1 MPPFSVLDARQGYWQ
16 ERKRF
21 WLAKGI
27 KSEIGRGGVGVHVY
41 SDAATISRQNG
52 EIGFDGSKKYKNG
65 LLGFSEQARSHYKNA
80 SPGGSP
86 RPACDYSHRE
96 RGDGA
101 GRPIGDRLTWVT
113 GNRPDDELDEVSR
126 KILAAQP
133 QSGTSIFDPVL
144 CELIYRWFTPPGGHV
159 LDPFAG
165 GSVRGIV
172 AALTGFQYTG
182 VDLRPEQIA
191 ANKDQWDFIGLK
203 CPPSDNGK
211 IQIKVSAAMART
223 PFHGCDPDYIRSVCH
238 ASCCQSSTSPSGT
251 IITIHP
257 DEEETIRGRGGSIK
271 GGLLETSGR
280 CPFKTDEDLCGLHF
294 TTDKP
299 FGCIASPFT
308 LNDNN
313 TLIVR
318 NRYKLLKCYNQGER
332 IPAYRAFR
340 ASLDRI
346 FGDEEAGRICDH
358 FDAGGGDLVSY
369 MPKDSWRKLRYNDT
383 IKHGG
388 THPRWIA
395 GDSQDIA
402 AIAPGRYDLI
412 FSCPPY
418 FDLERYS
425 DDPRDLS
432 TMDYEG
438 FLKTYRGIVAASV
451 GMLKPDRFAC
461 FVVGDIRDRR
471 GFYRNF
477 VGDTIEAF
485 QDAGATL
492 YNEAVLITSVG
503 SLPIRV
509 NKQFQG
515 YRKLGKT
522 HQNVLVF
529 YKGDPKNIKS
539 IYGDVDTGLKNHE
552 QESLFSFE
560 APATLEGFG

>member
-1 MPPFSVLDARQGYWQ
+1 VGTLSDRFVMPPFSVLDTRQGYWQ
-16 ERKRF
+16 ERKRV

-27 KSEIGRGGVGVHVY
+27 KSEIGRG
-41 SDAATISRQNG
+41 
-52 EIGFDGSKKYKNG
+52 
-65 LLGFSEQARSHYKNA
+65 A

-101 GRPIGDRLTWVT
+101 GKPIKKTY
-113 GNRPDDELDEVSR
+113 DDGPEGSAVS
-126 KILAAQP
+126 

-182 VDLRPEQIA
+182 VDLRSDQVA
-191 ANKDQWDFIGLK
+191 ANEAQWRDMSPWRASVSSDHGDAKAATKLKRRHIDAGRMKYTPYAAIRRVIDSGDFFAVKQRGELLGYCFGHARRRDATYILDEIAVAREGAGIGSELFGELVAHAAGMGCEKIDLK
-203 CPPSDNGK
+203 VAEDNLHAISWYARRGFTREGEDRGGRGHAGRLIMSK
-211 IQIKVSAAMART
+211 KSLQQI
-223 PFHGCDPDYIRSVCH
+223 
-238 ASCCQSSTSPSGT
+238 
-251 IITIHP
+251 
-257 DEEETIRGRGGSIK
+257 IRGIG
-271 GGLLETSGR
+271 
-280 CPFKTDEDLCGLHF
+280 
-294 TTDKP
+294 
-299 FGCIASPFT
+299 
-308 LNDNN
+308 
-313 TLIVR
+313 
-318 NRYKLLKCYNQGER
+318 
-332 IPAYRAFR
+332 
-340 ASLDRI
+340 
-346 FGDEEAGRICDH
+346 
-358 FDAGGGDLVSY
+358 
-369 MPKDSWRKLRYNDT
+369 
-383 IKHGG
+383 
-388 THPRWIA
+388 PRWIA

-402 AIAPGRYDLI
+402 SLAPGRYDLI

-432 TMDYEG
+432 NMDYEG

-461 FVVGDIRDRR
+461 FVVGNIRDRR

-485 QDAGATL
+485 QDAGAIL

-560 APATLEGFG
+560 APATLEDFG

>member
-1 MPPFSVLDARQGYWQ
+1 MGTLSDRFVMPPFSVLDARQGYWQ

-27 KSEIGRGGVGVHVY
+27 KSELGRG
-41 SDAATISRQNG
+41 DCDPA
-52 EIGFDGSKKYKNG
+52 GSI
-65 LLGFSEQARSHYKNA
+65 
-80 SPGGSP
+80 
-86 RPACDYSHRE
+86 RPAADYSKRE

-101 GRPIGDRLTWVT
+101 GKALEDG
-113 GNRPDDELDEVSR
+113 G
-126 KILAAQP
+126 
-133 QSGTSIFDPVL
+133 GGHSIFDPVL
-144 CELIYRWFTPPGGHV
+144 CELIYRWFAPPGGHV

-191 ANKDQWDFIGLK
+191 ANVVQGDQI
-203 CPPSDNGK
+203 
-211 IQIKVSAAMART
+211 V
-223 PFHGCDPDYIRSVCH
+223 
-238 ASCCQSSTSPSGT
+238 
-251 IITIHP
+251 
-257 DEEETIRGRGGSIK
+257 
-271 GGLLETSGR
+271 
-280 CPFKTDEDLCGLHF
+280 EDG
-294 TTDKP
+294 
-299 FGCIASPFT
+299 
-308 LNDNN
+308 
-313 TLIVR
+313 
-318 NRYKLLKCYNQGER
+318 
-332 IPAYRAFR
+332 PA
-340 ASLDRI
+340 
-346 FGDEEAGRICDH
+346 
-358 FDAGGGDLVSY
+358 
-369 MPKDSWRKLRYNDT
+369 
-383 IKHGG
+383 
-388 THPRWIA
+388 PRWIA

-485 QDAGATL
+485 QDAGAIL

-560 APATLEGFG
+560 APATLEDFE

>member
-27 KSEIGRGGVGVHVY
+27 KSEIGRGGVGIDMHT
-41 SDAATISRQNG
+41 DAATISRQNG

-86 RPACDYSHRE
+86 RHACDYSHRE

-101 GRPIGDRLTWVT
+101 GRPIGNRLTWVT

-126 KILAAQP
+126 KNLAAQP
-133 QSGTSIFDPVL
+133 QSDTSIFDPVL

-203 CPPSDNGK
+203 CPPSDNG
-211 IQIKVSAAMART
+211 
-223 PFHGCDPDYIRSVCH
+223 
-238 ASCCQSSTSPSGT
+238 
-251 IITIHP
+251 
-257 DEEETIRGRGGSIK
+257 
-271 GGLLETSGR
+271 
-280 CPFKTDEDLCGLHF
+280 
-294 TTDKP
+294 
-299 FGCIASPFT
+299 
-308 LNDNN
+308 N
-313 TLIVR
+313 
-318 NRYKLLKCYNQGER
+318 
-332 IPAYRAFR
+332 
-340 ASLDRI
+340 
-346 FGDEEAGRICDH
+346 
-358 FDAGGGDLVSY
+358 
-369 MPKDSWRKLRYNDT
+369 
-383 IKHGG
+383 G

-432 TMDYEG
+432 NMDYEG

-485 QDAGATL
+485 QDAGAIL

-552 QESLFSFE
+552 QESLFSFG
-560 APATLEGFG
+560 APATLEDFG

>member
-1 MPPFSVLDARQGYWQ
+1 MGTLSDRFVMPPFSVLDARQGYWQ
-16 ERKRF
+16 ERKKV

-27 KSEIGRGGVGVHVY
+27 KSELGRGECITW
-41 SDAATISRQNG
+41 SG
-52 EIGFDGSKKYKNG
+52 EAVTEPGLNHYRNKN
-65 LLGFSEQARSHYKNA
+65 KI

-191 ANKDQWDFIGLK
+191 ANVVQGDQI
-203 CPPSDNGK
+203 
-211 IQIKVSAAMART
+211 V
-223 PFHGCDPDYIRSVCH
+223 
-238 ASCCQSSTSPSGT
+238 
-251 IITIHP
+251 
-257 DEEETIRGRGGSIK
+257 
-271 GGLLETSGR
+271 
-280 CPFKTDEDLCGLHF
+280 EDG
-294 TTDKP
+294 
-299 FGCIASPFT
+299 
-308 LNDNN
+308 
-313 TLIVR
+313 
-318 NRYKLLKCYNQGER
+318 
-332 IPAYRAFR
+332 PA
-340 ASLDRI
+340 
-346 FGDEEAGRICDH
+346 
-358 FDAGGGDLVSY
+358 
-369 MPKDSWRKLRYNDT
+369 
-383 IKHGG
+383 
-388 THPRWIA
+388 PRWIA
-395 GDSQDIA
+395 GDSQDITSL
-402 AIAPGRYDLI
+402 APGRYDLI

-425 DDPRDLS
+425 DDPRDIS
-432 TMDYEG
+432 NMNYEG
-438 FLKTYRGIVAASV
+438 FLKTYQAIVAASV

-560 APATLEGFG
+560 ATATLEDFG